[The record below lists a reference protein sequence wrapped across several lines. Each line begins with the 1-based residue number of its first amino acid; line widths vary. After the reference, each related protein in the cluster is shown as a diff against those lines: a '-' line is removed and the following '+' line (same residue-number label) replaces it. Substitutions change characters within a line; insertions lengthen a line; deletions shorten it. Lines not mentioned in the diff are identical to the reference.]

1 MNLKQLTKKVKVES
15 TKLKRQLEA
24 APALVK
30 KTIDAEVKKLESAP
44 AKVKKAINAEVKK
57 LEAAPAKVKKA
68 IDAEVKKLEGA
79 PAKAKKALDAE
90 VKKLEAEAKKLEKV
104 PAKLVKQL
112 EELPGKAA
120 DAVGIVRSSQL
131 KQVKAELGKLSK
143 RVDALT
149 KNEAAA

>member
-1 MNLKQLTKKVKVES
+1 VNLKQLTKKMKVES

-30 KTIDAEVKKLESAP
+30 KTFDAEA
-44 AKVKKAINAEVKK
+44 KK

-68 IDAEVKKLEGA
+68 FDAEVKKLEAA
-79 PAKAKKALDAE
+79 PAKMKKAFDAE
-90 VKKLEAEAKKLEKV
+90 VKKLEAAPTKVKKALEAEAKKLEKV
-104 PAKLVKQL
+104 PAKLAKQI

-131 KQVKAELGKLSK
+131 KQVKAEIGKLSK

-149 KNEAAA
+149 KSDAAA